1 MRASARANS
10 SSERATRIPSVFFF
24 EERPGVLRVG
34 HKTRHLTQCGTRS
47 TRQPAGSSCRR
58 KERIMNEIERF
69 TPAHGWKMLAALTLL
84 GAAAI
89 HVAVTPQHFD
99 EWFAAGVFF
108 IVLAV
113 AEIVGGAVMIS
124 PVGERPA
131 ARGLVAALTAA
142 TIALWVVSRTVGLPF
157 GPDPGMPEAIGV
169 LDLPS
174 PGLEAPRRFA

>member
-1 MRASARANS
+1 
-10 SSERATRIPSVFFF
+10 
-24 EERPGVLRVG
+24 
-34 HKTRHLTQCGTRS
+34 
-47 TRQPAGSSCRR
+47 
-58 KERIMNEIERF
+58 MNEIERF

-113 AEIVGGAVMIS
+113 AEAVGGAVMIS

-131 ARGLVAALTAA
+131 ARGLVAALTAG

-157 GPDPGMPEAIGV
+157 GPDPGLPEAIGV
-169 LDLPS
+169 LDVTS
-174 PGLEAPRRFA
+174 TALEALTLVALWGLVRTPARATIVASEPDADRVRRDRAA

>member
-1 MRASARANS
+1 MNETERLT
-10 SSERATRIPSVFFF
+10 SERYTS
-24 EERPGVLRVG
+24 
-34 HKTRHLTQCGTRS
+34 
-47 TRQPAGSSCRR
+47 
-58 KERIMNEIERF
+58 ERF
-69 TPAHGWKMLAALTLL
+69 TSARGWKMLAALTLV

-113 AEIVGGAVMIS
+113 AEAVSGAVMIS
-124 PVGERPA
+124 RVGERAA

-169 LDLPS
+169 LDLTS
-174 PGLEAPRRFA
+174 TGLEALTLLALWALARTPSYRTAVASEPDAQRYRGDRAA